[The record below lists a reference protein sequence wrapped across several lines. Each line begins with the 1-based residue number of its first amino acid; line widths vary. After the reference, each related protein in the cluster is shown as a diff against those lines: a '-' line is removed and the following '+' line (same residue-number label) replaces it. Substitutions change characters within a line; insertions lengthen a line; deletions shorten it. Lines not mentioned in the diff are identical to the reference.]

1 MNQNPGMKLN
11 IAGHTD
17 WVGSD
22 EYNQKLSDSRAASV
36 MNYLISK
43 GVDASRIKSK
53 GYGESTP
60 IADNKTA
67 AGRAKNRRVELMLS
81 YIETE
86 LK

>member
-1 MNQNPGMKLN
+1 
-11 IAGHTD
+11 
-17 WVGSD
+17 
-22 EYNQKLSDSRAASV
+22 
-36 MNYLISK
+36 
-43 GVDASRIKSK
+43 VDASRIKSK